1 MITRYTLPEIAEI
14 WSDENRFTIWLK
26 IEILATEAQT
36 RLGLV
41 PLKSLE
47 NIKEKAKF
55 DVSRILEIEDQVKH
69 DVIAFLTNVA
79 EYVGEDA
86 RFIHYGMTSS
96 DILDTTLAV
105 QMFQAGT
112 LLRSTL
118 NELIAVIKQKA
129 SENKHTVM
137 VGRSHGIHAEPITM
151 GFKLAVWYDEMQ
163 RQLERLDHAID
174 TVRVGQI
181 SGAVGTYDH
190 LNPEVQEY
198 VCEKLDLKSANIS
211 TQVLQ
216 RDRHATYINT
226 LAVIGC
232 SLEKFSTE
240 IRHLQR
246 TEVLEAC
253 EHFSKGQKGSS
264 AMPHKKNPI
273 VSERISGMARLLRG
287 YAALLHDTKIDGS
300 NP

>member
-1 MITRYTLPEIAEI
+1 MISRYTLPEIAEI

-118 NELIAVIKQKA
+118 NELIAVIKQK
-129 SENKHTVM
+129 E
-137 VGRSHGIHAEPITM
+137 
-151 GFKLAVWYDEMQ
+151 
-163 RQLERLDHAID
+163 
-174 TVRVGQI
+174 
-181 SGAVGTYDH
+181 
-190 LNPEVQEY
+190 
-198 VCEKLDLKSANIS
+198 
-211 TQVLQ
+211 
-216 RDRHATYINT
+216 
-226 LAVIGC
+226 
-232 SLEKFSTE
+232 
-240 IRHLQR
+240 
-246 TEVLEAC
+246 
-253 EHFSKGQKGSS
+253 
-264 AMPHKKNPI
+264 
-273 VSERISGMARLLRG
+273 
-287 YAALLHDTKIDGS
+287 
-300 NP
+300 